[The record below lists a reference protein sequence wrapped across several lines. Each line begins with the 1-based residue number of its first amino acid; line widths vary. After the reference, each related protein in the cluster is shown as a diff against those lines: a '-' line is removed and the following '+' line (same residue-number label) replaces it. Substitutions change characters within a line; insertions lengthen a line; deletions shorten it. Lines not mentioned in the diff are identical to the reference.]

1 MNVVR
6 ASTSENILEM
16 IVLTCLIARMDM
28 PAQRKEGRIISID
41 RCSIK
46 RNN

>member
-6 ASTSENILEM
+6 ASASENILEM

-28 PAQRKEGRIISID
+28 PAQRKEGGIISTD
-41 RCSIK
+41 
-46 RNN
+46 